1 MKWLIFI
8 PWSPLHLLSLNYQY
22 DSLYT
27 AFPVCVMWTIF
38 NVSTEFVMTLL
49 LFYFFFWF
57 FDHKV
62 CRILVPQPGIELAL
76 PALEGE
82 ILTSG
87 PLGKSLHC
95 FLKFVPLTI
104 FYPPFQMALPTL
116 LCYSWVW
123 KRMFTSIILKL
134 VSTSFSPS
142 QISVVRV
149 PQPPINPSKQASLA
163 PCPYVWPTLLNPS
176 LTSLCGAY
184 ITQSCPTL
192 CVPWTVARQA
202 PLSMGPARLLCP
214 WGFSR
219 QEYWG
224 GLPCPPP
231 GDLPSPGI
239 ELRYPTLQVDSLPAE
254 PAEKPTPR
262 LYSQPKTTHHQ
273 TSTELSPPE
282 QS

>member
-163 PCPYVWPTLLNPS
+163 PCPYVWPTLLTPS

-202 PLSMGPARLLCP
+202 PLSMGILQARILGWAAMP
-214 WGFSR
+214 SSR
-219 QEYWG
+219 G
-224 GLPCPPP
+224 
-231 GDLPSPGI
+231 S
-239 ELRYPTLQVDSLPAE
+239 
-254 PAEKPTPR
+254 
-262 LYSQPKTTHHQ
+262 SQPRDQ
-273 TSTELSPPE
+273 TQVSHIAGGFFTSWASREAHATSLLPTKDHPS
-282 QS
+282 SNFNWTLTSWTIIAHRRHCLF

>member
-1 MKWLIFI
+1 
-8 PWSPLHLLSLNYQY
+8 
-22 DSLYT
+22 
-27 AFPVCVMWTIF
+27 
-38 NVSTEFVMTLL
+38 
-49 LFYFFFWF
+49 
-57 FDHKV
+57 
-62 CRILVPQPGIELAL
+62 
-76 PALEGE
+76 
-82 ILTSG
+82 
-87 PLGKSLHC
+87 
-95 FLKFVPLTI
+95 
-104 FYPPFQMALPTL
+104 MALPTL

-123 KRMFTSIILKL
+123 KRMFTSTILKL

-142 QISVVRV
+142 QISVLRV

-163 PCPYVWPTLLNPS
+163 PCLYVWPTLLRLPM
-176 LTSLCGAY
+176 TSLHGAY

-192 CVPWTVARQA
+192 CVPWTVACQA

-239 ELRYPTLQVDSLPAE
+239 KLRYATLQVDSLPAE
-254 PAEKPTPR
+254 PAGKPMPS

-273 TSTELSPPE
+273 TSTELSPP
-282 QS
+282 